1 MEVYEIV
8 AIFIGIA
15 ITSFAVISI
24 SSIIYCIYIS
34 CRGCI
39 KPETAADHGAAP
51 ALDGTLITDKS
62 NCNSNQLPEAVIEQH
77 NRKI

>member
-24 SSIIYCIYIS
+24 SSIFYCIYIS
-34 CRGCI
+34 CQGCI
-39 KPETAADHGAAP
+39 KPATAADLCAAP
-51 ALDGTLITDKS
+51 ALDGTVNTDQS
-62 NCNSNQLPEAVIEQH
+62 ICNSNQMPETVIGQR
-77 NRKI
+77 NQNI